1 MATKARLQECLF
13 FSTVAFFCLL
23 IFLGTPAQARNAFDI
38 VSIDLT
44 VSPNPIPCGGTAT
57 AIATIRLPEG
67 KKLPDAID
75 TTISLWDYDT
85 LFRDGDDEL
94 DRKSGRFWIEDDKIV
109 VEFAL
114 HCQIKD
120 SGCELYGP
128 SGNSGESGTYVFV
141 RVGDSDT
148 ESSRVYVQCK
158 QTGMDAAVRLDG
170 PDGPGTADE
179 PSSLDDDDT
188 ILPGGSKIVT
198 MKAEEPIIDVASGLW
213 KIEYDPA
220 NLVPVQV
227 DYIHPEFSAALQ
239 HEIFSDHI
247 AFEFDA
253 SSPGR
258 LLDGELVRI
267 HFETADP
274 PAAQWAP
281 TYVQCGDDGSFTN
294 SLGQPIQ
301 VCMGGAL
308 SLFIPPVD
316 EQAPVLHPEHIRFGL
331 REITGG
337 AGAVS
342 DNRSDLENYLTVALF
357 DENHQRV
364 AAGFAEADGS
374 FHLGTFFMLNPEKTS
389 TLVVYDG
396 VNNQYAYS
404 FLPVP
409 DLEDAVSLLRMLSG
423 LPAGIPLLEDLSGD
437 ARAGLDESLYVL
449 QRVSGQRTAP
459 PLALS
464 IFGTI
469 PAGTGGEV
477 DPAIQLVEP
486 GAEASFTVTPD
497 TGYEVEASVGGTCPA
512 GTWDGSTYTTGAL
525 TANCSVEFRFSPIA
539 FSDSIT
545 TFIPN
550 VDQENTAAG
559 VSEDIIIQIEFN
571 RNISDSPQSFSTEE
585 AEPFFTILE
594 SESGK
599 PVAGE
604 VVVENNWLKFTP
616 AQPLREDMT
625 YWLSV
630 SENVFSIA
638 SPLSD
643 PKTYYWSITTQDV
656 SLVPFSDT
664 YRVSHP
670 FQGSIPRE
678 YYDVGYEIDGSRNLS
693 LEQVYDMISNAV
705 GDADYFNNLAP
716 AASPPPLSTE
726 KFTQFHFWPNII
738 NLSAVYDNNDH
749 PDLLNMILTD
759 LLQYTQNP
767 GDLSAQITSDLSS
780 GDRVFIARDFI
791 DKIIYRFTSLHEVH
805 YVFIINL
812 DKKTVTE
819 ILGHQF
825 SAMGLPGLHDSHTE
839 LLQAAFDSLDDS
851 PGEVWDMCLRGN
863 RTKKYQAINVDR
875 LLAETGSMEYF
886 ITRVD
891 LSCLCASCAPF
902 DSGFWD
908 FEPPVPWEPWIPP
921 VIRIPEEID
930 PPPWGGGGGG
940 STPGALPPANNPVDT
955 PESQPVEPWTF
966 PVTPVDENTTNP
978 DSDLGGDEQTGDQ
991 CEGLTPGCTGEDYE
1005 AAAGL
1010 KEAIDGQLQEARDSR
1025 DSDITTFSGDRETTW
1040 GFRYEW
1046 NPDAHFNDPCLQEL
1060 YGFYNSQIAELQAA
1074 IDDLVAEHNRLYD
1087 ERKALKDNAYNVF
1100 QALMLREDVWSN
1112 MLEVNGEWH
1121 DVEPEPC
1128 MPPWIPAGGNPF
1140 EDPSGG
1146 GVVLVGAKLQ
1156 AKFQRIVAYAM
1167 MNGKTF
1173 DEAVEEAIN
1182 SRDCYPNND
1191 PDDPDTMPRATVYKD
1206 TVFVMIWKQ
1215 YSDCL
1220 RRLYAKI
1227 ARNYVNMAFG
1237 GDKTLSEDDINSKV
1251 AVLFGGPAALSESQR
1266 AEYDSLMSQ
1275 IDEIDTHLR
1284 ELGEEINAKRNRI
1297 DTLRREFRQKALDC
1311 LKASL
1316 ENIRRLRAASWI
1328 LEAFLV
1334 WCEDP
1339 DSEEAFPQYVDPERF
1354 CSVLNELANT
1364 WNSPIAK
1371 AQSVPG
1377 DAVEL

>member
-1 MATKARLQECLF
+1 MATKARMPKRVFTL
-13 FSTVAFFCLL
+13 TVVFFCLL
-23 IFLGTPAQARNAFDI
+23 TFLGTPAQARNAFDI

-148 ESSRVYVQCK
+148 QSSRVYVQCQ

-170 PDGPGTADE
+170 PDGAGIADE
-179 PSSLDDDDT
+179 PSSIDEDDT

-198 MKAEEPIIDVASGLW
+198 MKAEEPIIDVASGSW
-213 KIEYDPA
+213 TIEYDSA
-220 NLVPVQV
+220 DLVPTQV
-227 DYIHPEFSAALQ
+227 DYIHPEFSGALQ
-239 HEIFSDHI
+239 HEIFSDYI
-247 AFEFDA
+247 AFEFVA
-253 SSPGR
+253 PSPGR

-267 HFETADP
+267 HFEAVDP

-281 TYVQCGDDGSFTN
+281 TYVQCGDDGSFTD

-337 AGAVS
+337 AGAVT
-342 DNRSDLENYLTVALF
+342 DNRSDLENYLTVALY
-357 DENHQRV
+357 DENHDRV

-437 ARAGLDESLYVL
+437 ATAGLDESLYVL

-486 GAEASFTVTPD
+486 GSEASFTVTPD
-497 TGYEVEASVGGTCPA
+497 TGYKADALVGGTCPIGA
-512 GTWDGSTYTTGAL
+512 WDGSTYTTGAA
-525 TANCSVEFRFSPIA
+525 TANCSVEFSFSLLAYIVAAEAGPGGAIDPASRTVDHGTPAVFTVTPDTGYSIAGVTGCGGSLEGNTYTTGAVTENCTVTATFSLNTYTLAYTVEGNGTITGASPQTVGYGSNGSSVEAVPDTGHHFAGWSDGLTDNPRVDTNVTGDISVAALFAINQYTVTFRDYDGALINTQMVAYGGSATAPDAPARVGHTFAGWDTNFEQVTTELTVTAQYTINQYTISFDSAGGSEVASITQDYGTQVAAPADPTREGYSFSGWDSALPSTMPAADMTLTAQWTVNQYSVAASAGPGGGVDPANRVVEHGFAASFTVTPDTGYEADALVGGTCPIGTWDDSTYTTGAVTGDCSVEFSFSLIA

-545 TFIPN
+545 TLIPS

-559 VSEDIIIQIEFN
+559 VSQDTIIQVEFDK
-571 RNISDSPQSFSTEE
+571 NISDSPQSFPTED

-604 VVVENNWLKFTP
+604 VVVENDWLKFTP

-638 SPLSD
+638 SPVSD

-656 SLVPFSDT
+656 SLVPFSDI

-670 FQGSIPRE
+670 FEGSIPRE
-678 YYDVGYEIDGSRNLS
+678 YYDAGYEIDGSRNLS
-693 LEQVYDMISNAV
+693 LEQVYDMISNAA

-726 KFTQFHFWPNII
+726 KFTPFHFWPNII
-738 NLSAVYDNNDH
+738 NLSAVYGNTDH

-759 LLQYTQNP
+759 LLQYTQTP
-767 GDLSAQITSDLSS
+767 DDLSAQITSDLSA
-780 GDRVFIARDFI
+780 GDRVFIARDF
-791 DKIIYRFTSLHEVH
+791 H
-805 YVFIINL
+805 
-812 DKKTVTE
+812 
-819 ILGHQF
+819 
-825 SAMGLPGLHDSHTE
+825 
-839 LLQAAFDSLDDS
+839 
-851 PGEVWDMCLRGN
+851 
-863 RTKKYQAINVDR
+863 
-875 LLAETGSMEYF
+875 
-886 ITRVD
+886 
-891 LSCLCASCAPF
+891 
-902 DSGFWD
+902 
-908 FEPPVPWEPWIPP
+908 
-921 VIRIPEEID
+921 
-930 PPPWGGGGGG
+930 
-940 STPGALPPANNPVDT
+940 
-955 PESQPVEPWTF
+955 
-966 PVTPVDENTTNP
+966 
-978 DSDLGGDEQTGDQ
+978 
-991 CEGLTPGCTGEDYE
+991 
-1005 AAAGL
+1005 
-1010 KEAIDGQLQEARDSR
+1010 
-1025 DSDITTFSGDRETTW
+1025 
-1040 GFRYEW
+1040 
-1046 NPDAHFNDPCLQEL
+1046 
-1060 YGFYNSQIAELQAA
+1060 
-1074 IDDLVAEHNRLYD
+1074 
-1087 ERKALKDNAYNVF
+1087 
-1100 QALMLREDVWSN
+1100 
-1112 MLEVNGEWH
+1112 
-1121 DVEPEPC
+1121 
-1128 MPPWIPAGGNPF
+1128 
-1140 EDPSGG
+1140 
-1146 GVVLVGAKLQ
+1146 
-1156 AKFQRIVAYAM
+1156 
-1167 MNGKTF
+1167 
-1173 DEAVEEAIN
+1173 
-1182 SRDCYPNND
+1182 
-1191 PDDPDTMPRATVYKD
+1191 
-1206 TVFVMIWKQ
+1206 
-1215 YSDCL
+1215 
-1220 RRLYAKI
+1220 
-1227 ARNYVNMAFG
+1227 
-1237 GDKTLSEDDINSKV
+1237 
-1251 AVLFGGPAALSESQR
+1251 
-1266 AEYDSLMSQ
+1266 
-1275 IDEIDTHLR
+1275 
-1284 ELGEEINAKRNRI
+1284 
-1297 DTLRREFRQKALDC
+1297 
-1311 LKASL
+1311 
-1316 ENIRRLRAASWI
+1316 
-1328 LEAFLV
+1328 
-1334 WCEDP
+1334 
-1339 DSEEAFPQYVDPERF
+1339 
-1354 CSVLNELANT
+1354 
-1364 WNSPIAK
+1364 
-1371 AQSVPG
+1371 
-1377 DAVEL
+1377 